1 MAAEHDDDT
10 ALAAVRRHD
19 RIHDGEEVARD
30 ENVRQR
36 TQKRAEGAIAPR
48 WGGELLGA
56 NLVRPARDRDRADR
70 GEVGLA
76 TIRGRPA

>member
-10 ALAAVRRHD
+10 ALAAVGADD
-19 RIHDGEEVARD
+19 RVDDGEEVARD
-30 ENVRQR
+30 ENVREG
-36 TQKRAEGAIAPR
+36 TQKRAEGAVGPR

-56 NLVRPARDRDRADR
+56 NLVRPAGDRDRADR

-76 TIRGRPA
+76 AIGDPA

>member
-1 MAAEHDDDT
+1 MTAEHDDDA
-10 ALAAVRRHD
+10 ALAAVRADD
-19 RIHDGEEVARD
+19 RIDDREEVARD
-30 ENVRQR
+30 ENVGEG
-36 TQKRAEGAIAPR
+36 TQKRAEGAVAPR

-76 TIRGRPA
+76 AIGDPA

>member
-1 MAAEHDDDT
+1 VSAEHDDDP
-10 ALAAVRRHD
+10 ALPTIGAD
-19 RIHDGEEVARD
+19 DGIDDGEEVAGD